1 MKTLQEVIV
10 QTRTIRTENKIP
22 PHRKVGLWLKPLSGA
37 DRTALDGRQ
46 DYILSLANLST
57 LKLMDDF
64 PDGRPLLKGIGGGF
78 ELAIPQ
84 DEELD
89 AGQEK
94 LRLEK
99 ELSKINLEIEKLA
112 QRLGTASFVERAP
125 RAVVEEVRA
134 KLLELEQKKAKTEE
148 HLSQVFGV
156 K

>member
-1 MKTLQEVIV
+1 
-10 QTRTIRTENKIP
+10 
-22 PHRKVGLWLKPLSGA
+22 
-37 DRTALDGRQ
+37 
-46 DYILSLANLST
+46 
-57 LKLMDDF
+57 MDDV
-64 PDGRPLLKGIGGGF
+64 PGGRPLLKGIGGGF

-99 ELSKINLEIEKLA
+99 ELSKIKLEIEKLA
-112 QRLGTASFVERAP
+112 QRLGTSSFVERAP

-134 KLLELEQKKAKTEE
+134 KLQELEQKKAKTEE